1 MKRYLSVSLLAVFL
15 LTTAG
20 FYSVERKDPSITQ
33 LHWLKGKWSRIASGV
48 EHYELWNI
56 VKDSLLEGEGY
67 YMKTNNKKV
76 TEKLAIRWINK
87 KLFYIADVPGND
99 GPVNFENIFLND
111 TMAVFENRTHD
122 YPNKITYIKTS
133 KRDFKVILSDNTGQN
148 KRSMS
153 FKLVTKR

>member
-1 MKRYLSVSLLAVFL
+1 MKKHLNVVLLAVFL
-15 LTTAG
+15 ITATG

-33 LHWLKGKWSRIASGV
+33 LHWLKGKWSRIAAGV

-76 TEKLAIRWINK
+76 TEKLAIKWIDK
-87 KLFYIADVPGND
+87 KLVYIADVPGNT
-99 GPVNFENIFLND
+99 GPVNFENIILND
-111 TMAVFENRTHD
+111 TMAVFENRGHD

-133 KRDFKVILSDNTGQN
+133 KRDFKVILSDNSGQN
-148 KRSMS
+148 KRSMT